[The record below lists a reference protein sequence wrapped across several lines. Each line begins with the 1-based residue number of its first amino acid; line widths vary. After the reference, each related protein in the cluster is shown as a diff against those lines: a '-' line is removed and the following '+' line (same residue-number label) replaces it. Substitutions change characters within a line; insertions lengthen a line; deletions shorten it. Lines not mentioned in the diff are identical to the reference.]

1 MYMLAIPGWFS
12 VRWLVKILWKWIIF
26 AVQLILFLSFSCF
39 FFKTLHL
46 KWAVN
51 AHSQWYMYICKK
63 NIYQHQF
70 SMVYTL
76 IDNRN
81 DVHPAAIRDN
91 FSVSF
96 QNCEWLTQTC
106 FHWEA
111 GSLAVSC
118 FSNIACNTPVV
129 SFIRFQNILNLKY
142 SLVQDNQSTRWVE
155 RTSIFLPCYCGR
167 WNIMT
172 CFTRK
177 PCYWSNSY
185 CCIFGLLEKFP
196 GDTCN

>member
-1 MYMLAIPGWFS
+1 MNNFCSAINF
-12 VRWLVKILWKWIIF
+12 VF
-26 AVQLILFLSFSCF
+26 LFLAYAFFSRHF
-39 FFKTLHL
+39 TWNGLSMPI
-46 KWAVN
+46 VN
-51 AHSQWYMYICKK
+51 GTCIFVKK
-63 NIYQHQF
+63 IYRHQF
-70 SMVYTL
+70 SMVYSL

-81 DVHPAAIRDN
+81 DVHPAAIKDN

-96 QNCEWLTQTC
+96 QNSEWLTQTC

-111 GSLAVSC
+111 GNLAVSC

-142 SLVQDNQSTRWVE
+142 SLIQDNQSTRWVE
-155 RTSIFLPCYCGR
+155 GTSIFLPCYCGR

-196 GDTCN
+196 GDTCS